1 MKITRKLCAI
11 VLLLVFYI
19 PLAWAQKASDGIYTS
34 PGNPLI
40 IGKRATPSPTGAGR
54 QVPMVISPR
63 YWRNPDSAAQIT
75 ETARLYQL
83 LSRRSQVP
91 AAFMRQNYQTYQSL
105 ASTVTLRFRIIIMP
119 DGSIKSSDLLD
130 KEFSTDGTEYSSES
144 SLLLEKE
151 ARKAIGTLRFAP
163 ANRQDTLLLP
173 MKFNIQ

>member
-1 MKITRKLCAI
+1 
-11 VLLLVFYI
+11 
-19 PLAWAQKASDGIYTS
+19 
-34 PGNPLI
+34 
-40 IGKRATPSPTGAGR
+40 
-54 QVPMVISPR
+54 
-63 YWRNPDSAAQIT
+63 
-75 ETARLYQL
+75 
-83 LSRRSQVP
+83 
-91 AAFMRQNYQTYQSL
+91 MRQNYQTYQSL